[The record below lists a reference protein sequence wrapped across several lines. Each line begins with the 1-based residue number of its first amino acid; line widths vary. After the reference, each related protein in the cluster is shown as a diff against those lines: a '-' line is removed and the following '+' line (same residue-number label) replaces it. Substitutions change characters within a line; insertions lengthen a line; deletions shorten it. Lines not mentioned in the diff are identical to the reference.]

1 MITWP
6 SFAIWGPDILAQ
18 QSWAQQKRPVLAKPS
33 MLQRPCTVQVFTP
46 AQCTHTGANPG
57 AWALNLHC
65 STGGRTNGLWNPATA
80 IPHIHQCVCV
90 HQSDIILWICLT
102 LLLHMTQ
109 VPRHA
114 GPPYT
119 AHDIT
124 KGHPSLAGTPPG
136 HAHSAA
142 LSQVSVPTAS
152 PYRYPKGWEAAG
164 GVSLSL
170 CPPSSSLHIHCMF
183 NLSICLFS
191 HLC

>member
-1 MITWP
+1 MRSRHSCTAKLGTAEEA
-6 SFAIWGPDILAQ
+6 SLSQAQ
-18 QSWAQQKRPVLAKPS
+18 HAS
-33 MLQRPCTVQVFTP
+33 TP
-46 AQCTHTGANPG
+46 MHSTSLHHCTHTGANPG

-80 IPHIHQCVCV
+80 IPHQHQCVCV

-102 LLLHMTQ
+102 LLLHMIQ

-152 PYRYPKGWEAAG
+152 PYRYPKGWEAGG

-191 HLC
+191 LYDSS